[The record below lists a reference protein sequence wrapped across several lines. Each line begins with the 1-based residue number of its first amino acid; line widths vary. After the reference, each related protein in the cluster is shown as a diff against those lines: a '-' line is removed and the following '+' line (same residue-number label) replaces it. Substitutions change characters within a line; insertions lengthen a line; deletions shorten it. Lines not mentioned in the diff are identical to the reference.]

1 MKKMP
6 ARQLDLS
13 LTTSSTPMSVPKA
26 VISEATVLLQQ
37 LLLTVHQASRETLPA
52 APTKETSDEQDL

>member
-13 LTTSSTPMSVPKA
+13 LTTPMSVPEA

-37 LLLTVHQASRETLPA
+37 LLLTVHQASRQTLPP